1 MATIETIVKCP
12 YCESE
17 IVSKHGVNI
26 GERKY
31 ICNNKECK
39 HKTFYAEYKYK
50 ACNQEVREQV
60 YKMAVDCTEIRAT
73 GRILGI
79 SKDTVLSLLKKP
91 KIGLSL

>member
-12 YCESE
+12 YRKSE
-17 IVSKHGVNI
+17 NVSKHGVNT
-26 GERKY
+26 GKQRY
-31 ICNNKECK
+31 IYNNKECK

-60 YKMAVDCTEIRAT
+60 YKMAVDCTGTRAT

-79 SKDTVLSLLKKP
+79 SKDTVLSLLKKM